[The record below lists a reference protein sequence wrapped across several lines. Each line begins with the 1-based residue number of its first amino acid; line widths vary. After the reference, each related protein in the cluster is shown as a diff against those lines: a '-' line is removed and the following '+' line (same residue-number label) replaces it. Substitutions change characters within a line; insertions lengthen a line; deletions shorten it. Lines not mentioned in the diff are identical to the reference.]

1 MSAGL
6 SQEFSPFRLVVLIL
20 LIVIATLQ
28 FLTLLRISTPGMTL
42 QALEE
47 AKNPADQE
55 ALERSIPFVRVYDTV
70 DVQGTIDVGTVNG
83 EVSVDVR
90 NEPLQVT
97 YGE

>member
-28 FLTLLRISTPGMTL
+28 FLILLRISTPGITP
-42 QALEE
+42 QTLEE

-55 ALERSIPFVRVYDTV
+55 ALEESIPLVRVYNTV
-70 DVQGTIDVGTVNG
+70 DVQGTVDVGTVSD

-97 YGE
+97 YDE